1 VPPVE
6 PEAAP
11 SLIVSSEGNLWVEG
25 EVTPVE
31 TGAATF
37 TVDTGTEYQRWLGF
51 GGTFNEAGWAA
62 LQNVSEEERA
72 RAIRLLFSKSE
83 GAAFTWGRIP
93 IGSSDY
99 GNDRY
104 SLNDTP
110 EDLAMENFSIERDE
124 STLIPYI
131 LAARDVKADIKFW
144 ASPWSPPGWMKF
156 EVTTADA
163 TSDSPNPPDTS
174 LPQHSMDTGWMRG
187 EPEVLEAYALYFVK
201 FVQSYAEHGIIMDH
215 VQPQNEPGWQQ
226 MYPTCGWGHSNF
238 YGQNGS
244 VYIANTSSPSL
255 AGFVADYL
263 KPALLNAGLDTKVWF
278 GTLSNDRTFPSYM
291 QGVTPDLVEGVAL
304 QWETI
309 VRVEEMKNQG
319 FIVMQSEHRCGNYPW
334 GSTEGYVT
342 HQTNQSPTDTAP
354 NDFAYGQETWD
365 LMVDWI
371 SRGVNIY
378 SAWNMILDT
387 HGTNLD
393 NVRVWN
399 QNALLIV
406 DRDAGEL
413 IATPAYYVFRHLAQ
427 YVEPE
432 AVRVAIDGNA
442 LAFKNPNGSVVAIM
456 RTSSAGAQTVSID
469 GTLLQFEASGNGW
482 VTVNWPG

>member
-1 VPPVE
+1 
-6 PEAAP
+6 
-11 SLIVSSEGNLWVEG
+11 
-25 EVTPVE
+25 
-31 TGAATF
+31 
-37 TVDTGTEYQRWLGF
+37 
-51 GGTFNEAGWAA
+51 
-62 LQNVSEEERA
+62 
-72 RAIRLLFSKSE
+72 
-83 GAAFTWGRIP
+83 
-93 IGSSDY
+93 
-99 GNDRY
+99 
-104 SLNDTP
+104 
-110 EDLAMENFSIERDE
+110 
-124 STLIPYI
+124 
-131 LAARDVKADIKFW
+131 
-144 ASPWSPPGWMKF
+144 
-156 EVTTADA
+156 
-163 TSDSPNPPDTS
+163 
-174 LPQHSMDTGWMRG
+174 
-187 EPEVLEAYALYFVK
+187 
-201 FVQSYAEHGIIMDH
+201 
-215 VQPQNEPGWQQ
+215 
-226 MYPTCGWGHSNF
+226 
-238 YGQNGS
+238 
-244 VYIANTSSPSL
+244 
-255 AGFVADYL
+255 
-263 KPALLNAGLDTKVWF
+263 
-278 GTLSNDRTFPSYM
+278 
-291 QGVTPDLVEGVAL
+291 
-304 QWETI
+304 
-309 VRVEEMKNQG
+309 
-319 FIVMQSEHRCGNYPW
+319 MQSEHRCGNYPW